1 METED
6 GFVRRG
12 ACRIDHTAR
21 ICAGAVIGKR
31 FRPLLEGDSDGH
43 AAEPTVIGPNTYI
56 GHYAVVGSGSV
67 LSSDVIVDDYCSIE
81 SDVTLGE
88 RCLVIYRAQICN
100 EANVRNGCVIGGFI
114 AERVVVGDRVRIF
127 GKVVHSQ
134 HDPTLGWD
142 APEVTEASAVI
153 GNDAFVGFDAMIIG
167 GVSVGERAYVCAG
180 AIVTKDVPA
189 RHVACGVNRMIP
201 FDQWPGPLAR
211 SPFFQR

>member
-1 METED
+1 MQTEEC
-6 GFVRRG
+6 FLRRG
-12 ACRIDHTAR
+12 DCRIDHTAR
-21 ICAGAVIGKR
+21 ICAGAVIGKP
-31 FRPLLEGDSDGH
+31 FRLLLEGDSEET
-43 AAEPTVIGPNTYI
+43 ATQPTIIGPNTYI

-67 LSSDVIVDDYCSIE
+67 LSSGVIVDDYCSIE

-100 EANVRNGCVIGGFI
+100 EANVGNGCVIGGFV

-142 APEVTEASAVI
+142 APEATDASAVI
-153 GNDAFVGFDAMIIG
+153 NDDAFVGFNAMIVG

-189 RHVACGVNRMIP
+189 RHVACSVNRMIP
-201 FDQWPGPLAR
+201 FDQWRGPLAR
-211 SPFFQR
+211 SPLFQR